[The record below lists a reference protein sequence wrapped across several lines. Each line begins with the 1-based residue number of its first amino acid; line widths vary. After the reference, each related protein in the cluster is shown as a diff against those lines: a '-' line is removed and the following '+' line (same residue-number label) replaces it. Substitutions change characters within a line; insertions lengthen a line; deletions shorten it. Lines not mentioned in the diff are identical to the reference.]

1 MIKDR
6 ATFIRVRY
14 YISAKLTLKFDG
26 VTYGGSA
33 LMLSIQGDSVLML
46 ITCRGA
52 HVVLP
57 SFGTN
62 ILFRFQGSSV

>member
-1 MIKDR
+1 
-6 ATFIRVRY
+6 
-14 YISAKLTLKFDG
+14 LKFDG

-33 LMLSIQGDSVLML
+33 LMQSIQDDYVLML

-57 SFGTN
+57 SFETN
-62 ILFRFQGSSV
+62 ILFQSSG